1 MALGIGIDGDCSR
14 ACGRRWRRVAQTGYL
29 SQRCVQDR
37 ETAMTEPSI
46 TAAEASVDAGA
57 PAAACQN
64 CGAPLLGPHCYR
76 CGQPVSGLVRH
87 FTSVVGD
94 FFDTVLN
101 IDARVFR
108 TLWPLFT
115 RPGYLSCEY
124 FAGRRV
130 RYVSPVRLFVF
141 LSILTFFVARLTLS
155 FGGDAIQ
162 FNDDAMANATTVS
175 QVEGLRE
182 KALAKLTRSRA
193 EVHDVAAADA
203 GLAVAQQAVRDK
215 AQRRIAELRGAAAR
229 GEPPPMPRPDIS
241 FGNNGKPWDA
251 KTNPLTFQ
259 WLPAFANRWINAQVA
274 HAENNISRMQQDPSL
289 FKDAILSAV
298 PSTLFVLLPVFALM
312 LKVLYL
318 FKRRLYME
326 HLIVA
331 LHSHAFLCL
340 TLLLALLAMA
350 LRDALPAAATALHGL
365 LGWVV
370 GLLFAWMPVYLLLM
384 QKHVY
389 RQGWTMTL
397 LKYCV
402 LGFSYVVLLSFGAV
416 FTALASV
423 VWA

>member
-1 MALGIGIDGDCSR
+1 
-14 ACGRRWRRVAQTGYL
+14 
-29 SQRCVQDR
+29 
-37 ETAMTEPSI
+37 MTEPSAI
-46 TAAEASVDAGA
+46 GADAAVDAVVAGA
-57 PAAACQN
+57 TCQN

-76 CGQPVSGLVRH
+76 CGQPVTGLVRH
-87 FTSVVGD
+87 FTSIIGD

-108 TLWPLFT
+108 TLWPLFS

-141 LSILTFFVARLTLS
+141 LSIVTFFIARLTLS
-155 FGGDAIQ
+155 VAGDAIN
-162 FNDDAMANATTVS
+162 FNDDSIANATTVT
-175 QVEGLRE
+175 QVEAVRD
-182 KALAKLTRSRA
+182 KALARLTKTRA
-193 EVHDVAAADA
+193 QTRDVAGVDA
-203 GLAVAQQAVRDK
+203 GLATAQQAVRDK
-215 AQRRIAELRGAAAR
+215 AQRRIEELRAAAAR
-229 GEPPPMPRPDIS
+229 GEPPPMP
-241 FGNNGKPWDA
+241 KPNITFFDNPRAWDA

-259 WLPAFANRWINAQVA
+259 WLPAFANRWINAQIA
-274 HAENNISRMQQDPSL
+274 HASSNVSRMQQDPSL

-340 TLLLALLAMA
+340 TLLLVFLSMA
-350 LRDALPAAATALHGL
+350 LRDVVGNGVPHTL
-365 LGWVV
+365 LGWIE
-370 GLLFAWMPVYLLLM
+370 GLLFAWMPIYLLLM

-389 RQGWTMTL
+389 RQGWTMTV

-402 LGFSYVVLLSFGAV
+402 LGFSYVMLLSFGAV
-416 FTALASV
+416 FTVLASL

>member
-1 MALGIGIDGDCSR
+1 MTDPSAIGADATVDT
-14 ACGRRWRRVAQTGYL
+14 VA
-29 SQRCVQDR
+29 
-37 ETAMTEPSI
+37 P
-46 TAAEASVDAGA
+46 GA
-57 PAAACQN
+57 TCQN

-76 CGQPVSGLVRH
+76 CGQPVTGLVRH
-87 FTSVVGD
+87 FTSIIGD

-108 TLWPLFT
+108 TLWPLFSK
-115 RPGYLSCEY
+115 PGYLSCEY

-141 LSILTFFVARLTLS
+141 LSILTFFIARLTLS
-155 FGGDAIQ
+155 VSGDAIS
-162 FNDDAMANATTVS
+162 FNDDAVANATTVA
-175 QVEGLRE
+175 QVEAVRD
-182 KALAKLTRSRA
+182 KALARLTKTRA
-193 EVHDVAAADA
+193 QTRDVAGVDA
-203 GLAVAQQAVRDK
+203 GLATAQQAVRDK
-215 AQRRIAELRGAAAR
+215 AQRRIEELRAAAAR
-229 GEPPPMPRPDIS
+229 GEPPPMP
-241 FGNNGKPWDA
+241 KPNITFFDNPRAWDA

-259 WLPAFANRWINAQVA
+259 WLPAFANRWINAQIA
-274 HAENNISRMQQDPSL
+274 HASSNVSRMQQDPTL
-289 FKDAILSAV
+289 FKDAVLGAV

-340 TLLLALLAMA
+340 TLLLVFLSMA
-350 LRDALPAAATALHGL
+350 LRDAIGPGALHGL
-365 LGWVV
+365 LGWVE
-370 GLLFAWMPVYLLLM
+370 GLLFAWMPIYLLRM

-389 RQGWTMTL
+389 GQGWTMTL

-402 LGFSYVVLLSFGAV
+402 LGFSYVMLLSFGAV
-416 FTALASV
+416 FTVLASL

>member
-1 MALGIGIDGDCSR
+1 MTDPSAIGAD
-14 ACGRRWRRVAQTGYL
+14 ATVA
-29 SQRCVQDR
+29 
-37 ETAMTEPSI
+37 P
-46 TAAEASVDAGA
+46 GA
-57 PAAACQN
+57 TCQN

-76 CGQPVSGLVRH
+76 CGQPVTGLVRH
-87 FTSVVGD
+87 FTSIIGD

-108 TLWPLFT
+108 TLWPLFSK
-115 RPGYLSCEY
+115 PGYLSCEY

-141 LSILTFFVARLTLS
+141 LSILTFFIARLTLS
-155 FGGDAIQ
+155 VSGDAIN
-162 FNDDAMANATTVS
+162 FNDDAVANATTVA
-175 QVEGLRE
+175 QVEAVRD
-182 KALAKLTRSRA
+182 KALARLTKTRA
-193 EVHDVAAADA
+193 QTRDVAGVDA
-203 GLAVAQQAVRDK
+203 GLATAQQAVRDK
-215 AQRRIAELRGAAAR
+215 AQRRIEELRAAAAR
-229 GEPPPMPRPDIS
+229 GEPPPMP
-241 FGNNGKPWDA
+241 KPNITFFDNPRAWDA

-259 WLPAFANRWINAQVA
+259 WLPAFANRWINAQIA
-274 HAENNISRMQQDPSL
+274 HASSNVSRMQQDPSL

-340 TLLLALLAMA
+340 TLLLVFLSMA
-350 LRDALPAAATALHGL
+350 LRDAIGPGALHGL
-365 LGWVV
+365 LGWVE
-370 GLLFAWMPVYLLLM
+370 GLLFAWMPIYLLRM

-389 RQGWTMTL
+389 GQGWTMTL

-402 LGFSYVVLLSFGAV
+402 LGFSYVMLLSFGAV
-416 FTALASV
+416 FTVLASL

>member
-1 MALGIGIDGDCSR
+1 MTDPSAIGAD
-14 ACGRRWRRVAQTGYL
+14 AT
-29 SQRCVQDR
+29 
-37 ETAMTEPSI
+37 
-46 TAAEASVDAGA
+46 VDTVPPGA
-57 PAAACQN
+57 TCQN

-76 CGQPVSGLVRH
+76 CGQPVTGLVRH
-87 FTSVVGD
+87 FTSIIGD

-108 TLWPLFT
+108 TLWPLFSK
-115 RPGYLSCEY
+115 PGYLSCEY

-141 LSILTFFVARLTLS
+141 LSILTFFIARLTLS
-155 FGGDAIQ
+155 VSGDAIN
-162 FNDDAMANATTVS
+162 FNDDAVANATTVA
-175 QVEGLRE
+175 QVEAVRD
-182 KALAKLTRSRA
+182 KALARLTKTRA
-193 EVHDVAAADA
+193 QTRDVAGVDA
-203 GLAVAQQAVRDK
+203 GLATAQQAVRDK
-215 AQRRIAELRGAAAR
+215 AQRRIEELRAAAAR
-229 GEPPPMPRPDIS
+229 GEPPPMP
-241 FGNNGKPWDA
+241 KPNITFFDNPRAWDA

-259 WLPAFANRWINAQVA
+259 WLPAFANRWINAQIA
-274 HAENNISRMQQDPSL
+274 HASSNVSRMQQDPSL
-289 FKDAILSAV
+289 FKDAVLGAV

-340 TLLLALLAMA
+340 TLLLVFLSMA
-350 LRDALPAAATALHGL
+350 LRDVVGNGVPHTL
-365 LGWVV
+365 LGWIE
-370 GLLFAWMPVYLLLM
+370 GLLFAWMPIYLLLM

-389 RQGWTMTL
+389 RQGWTMTV

-402 LGFSYVVLLSFGAV
+402 LGFSYVMLLSFGAV
-416 FTALASV
+416 FTVLASL

>member
-1 MALGIGIDGDCSR
+1 
-14 ACGRRWRRVAQTGYL
+14 
-29 SQRCVQDR
+29 
-37 ETAMTEPSI
+37 MTDPSANGAN
-46 TAAEASVDAGA
+46 AAVDAAA
-57 PAAACQN
+57 PGAACQN

-76 CGQPVSGLVRH
+76 CGQPVTGLVRH

-108 TLWPLFT
+108 TLWPLFAK
-115 RPGYLSCEY
+115 PGYLSCEY

-141 LSILTFFVARLTLS
+141 LSIVTFFVARLTLS
-155 FGGDAIQ
+155 ISGNPI
-162 FNDDAMANATTVS
+162 NLDDDTIAGATTVS
-175 QVEGLRE
+175 QVEALRD
-182 KALAKLTRSRA
+182 KALAKIAQGRA
-193 EVHDVAAADA
+193 EGRDVPGVDA
-203 GLAVAQQAVRDK
+203 GLGAAQQAVREK
-215 AQRRIAELRGAAAR
+215 AQRRIDELHAAQAR
-229 GEPPPMPRPDIS
+229 GEPPPIPRPEITL
-241 FGNNGKPWDA
+241 GNNSKPWDPR
-251 KTNPLTFQ
+251 TNPLVVD
-259 WLPAFANRWINAQVA
+259 WLPAFANHWINQQIARAESNVA
-274 HAENNISRMQQDPSL
+274 RMQQDPSL

-340 TLLLALLAMA
+340 TLLLAFLAMA
-350 LRDALPAAATALHGL
+350 LRDAVPQGFLHGL
-365 LGWVV
+365 LGVV
-370 GLLFAWMPVYLLLM
+370 EGLLFAWMPVYLLLM

-389 RQGWTMTL
+389 RQGWTLTVF
-397 LKYCV
+397 KYCV
-402 LGFSYVVLLSFGAV
+402 LGFSYVMLLSFGAV
-416 FTALASV
+416 FTVLASL

>member
-1 MALGIGIDGDCSR
+1 
-14 ACGRRWRRVAQTGYL
+14 
-29 SQRCVQDR
+29 
-37 ETAMTEPSI
+37 MTEPSAI
-46 TAAEASVDAGA
+46 GADAAVDAVA
-57 PAAACQN
+57 PDAVCQN

-76 CGQPVSGLVRH
+76 CGQPVTGLVRH
-87 FTSVVGD
+87 FTSIIGD

-108 TLWPLFT
+108 TLWPLFS

-141 LSILTFFVARLTLS
+141 LSIVTFFIARLTLS
-155 FGGDAIQ
+155 VAGDAIN
-162 FNDDAMANATTVS
+162 FNDDSIANATTVT
-175 QVEGLRE
+175 QVEAVRD
-182 KALAKLTRSRA
+182 KALAKLSRDRV
-193 EVHDVAAADA
+193 ESRDVPGVAA
-203 GLAVAQQAVRDK
+203 GLASAQQAVRDK
-215 AQRRIAELRGAAAR
+215 AQRRIDELRAAAAR
-229 GEPPPMPRPDIS
+229 GEPPPMPKPTITLFD
-241 FGNNGKPWDA
+241 NPKPWDA
-251 KTNPLTFQ
+251 TTNPLTIQ

-274 HAENNISRMQQDPSL
+274 HASSNVSRMQQDPSL
-289 FKDAILSAV
+289 FKDAVLGAV

-340 TLLLALLAMA
+340 TLLLVFLSMA
-350 LRDALPAAATALHGL
+350 LRDVVGNGVPHTL
-365 LGWVV
+365 LGWIE
-370 GLLFAWMPVYLLLM
+370 GLLFAWMPIYLLLM

-389 RQGWTMTL
+389 RQGWTMTV

-402 LGFSYVVLLSFGAV
+402 LGFSYVMLLSFGAV
-416 FTALASV
+416 FTVLASL

>member
-1 MALGIGIDGDCSR
+1 MTDPSAIGADATVDT
-14 ACGRRWRRVAQTGYL
+14 VA
-29 SQRCVQDR
+29 
-37 ETAMTEPSI
+37 P
-46 TAAEASVDAGA
+46 GA
-57 PAAACQN
+57 TCQN

-76 CGQPVSGLVRH
+76 CGQPVTGLVRH
-87 FTSVVGD
+87 FTSIIGD

-108 TLWPLFT
+108 TLWPLFSK
-115 RPGYLSCEY
+115 PGYLSCEY

-141 LSILTFFVARLTLS
+141 LSILTFFIARLTLS
-155 FGGDAIQ
+155 VSGDAIN
-162 FNDDAMANATTVS
+162 FNDDAVANATTVA
-175 QVEGLRE
+175 QVEAVRD
-182 KALAKLTRSRA
+182 KALARLTKTRA
-193 EVHDVAAADA
+193 QTRDVAGVDA
-203 GLAVAQQAVRDK
+203 GLATAQQAVRDK
-215 AQRRIAELRGAAAR
+215 AQRRIEELRAAAAR
-229 GEPPPMPRPDIS
+229 GEPPPMP
-241 FGNNGKPWDA
+241 KPNITFFDNPRAWDA

-259 WLPAFANRWINAQVA
+259 WLPAFANRWINAQIA
-274 HAENNISRMQQDPSL
+274 HASSNVSRMQQDPSL

-340 TLLLALLAMA
+340 TLLLVFLSMA
-350 LRDALPAAATALHGL
+350 LRDVVGNGVLHTL
-365 LGWVV
+365 LGWIE
-370 GLLFAWMPVYLLLM
+370 GLLFAWMPIYLLLM

-389 RQGWTMTL
+389 RQGWTMTV

-402 LGFSYVVLLSFGAV
+402 LGFSYVMLLSFGAV
-416 FTALASV
+416 FTVLASL